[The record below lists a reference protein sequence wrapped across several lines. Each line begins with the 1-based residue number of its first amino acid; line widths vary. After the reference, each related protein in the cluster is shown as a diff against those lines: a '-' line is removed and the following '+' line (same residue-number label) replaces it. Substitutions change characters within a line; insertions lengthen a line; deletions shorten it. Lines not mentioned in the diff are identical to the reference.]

1 VNEGSRTQSAA
12 LFDERQEKM
21 GHHLQC
27 QLVDPVDLGL
37 QAKQGH
43 RNVVGPTFRSPHRE
57 LDERAETCEF
67 AVAMA
72 WIGP

>member
-1 VNEGSRTQSAA
+1 MS
-12 LFDERQEKM
+12 
-21 GHHLQC
+21 HHLQC
-27 QLVDPVDLGL
+27 QLVDPIDLGC

-57 LDERAETCEF
+57 LDERAETHEF
-67 AVAMA
+67 ASAMA